1 MARFKYLDVKLV
13 PFKPEVSLH
22 FLEPSRLRDT
32 VRLLFLLQDL
42 QVQRFQSLW
51 SYPKVHL
58 NPKVSRIL
66 NSILPFLVTV
76 KIGLANTAVVVTMDG
91 TKTELISD
99 ANGKIE
105 MNTCGQA
112 KSGTIK
118 VQGYCET
125 ALEIPANKNEI
136 EVTLK
141 QSGCKFDRCTCL
153 MEYSFS

>member
-1 MARFKYLDVKLV
+1 M
-13 PFKPEVSLH
+13 
-22 FLEPSRLRDT
+22 
-32 VRLLFLLQDL
+32 
-42 QVQRFQSLW
+42 
-51 SYPKVHL
+51 
-58 NPKVSRIL
+58 
-66 NSILPFLVTV
+66 TV

-141 QSGCKFDRCTCL
+141 QSGCKFERCTCL
-153 MEYSFS
+153 MEYSFFLTCSFDFIGH